1 MSSKDDKEDVK
12 PQKRQYRRNNSLR
25 AFTGVKTNLL
35 HVVEEESDEYNQI
48 SDRRHHKDRLEL
60 MN

>member
-1 MSSKDDKEDVK
+1 MSSKDEKEDVK

-35 HVVEEESDEYNQI
+35 QVVEEESDEYN
-48 SDRRHHKDRLEL
+48 
-60 MN
+60 